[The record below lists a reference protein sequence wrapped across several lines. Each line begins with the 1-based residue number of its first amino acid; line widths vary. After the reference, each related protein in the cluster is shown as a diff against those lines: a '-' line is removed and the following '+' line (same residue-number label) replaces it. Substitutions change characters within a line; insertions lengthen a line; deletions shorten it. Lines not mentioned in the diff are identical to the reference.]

1 MIKGIIGE
9 LYIIACLNNYSF
21 EEMKNT
27 KLFEAVYEFSP
38 RDSLKLFVKDMPYS
52 VYATVLYKKIDLENT
67 DDDFPLYR
75 GSMIEF
81 DNSPRKKE
89 KSLIYENYSPE
100 QFYMINK
107 KIIEW
112 TRIKYNKYNRFIFI
126 NAWNEWGEG
135 TYLETDR
142 KYGYASI
149 NSLSKALFEQPY
161 KEININLSNFNNE
174 SIIAIQVHL
183 YYEDLISEII
193 NKTNNIQV
201 LFDLFILTDSLDK
214 KIKIMNYIKHNSK
227 SKNFEIM
234 IAENKGR
241 DVMPFLFQMK
251 YKIKK
256 YKYICHIHT
265 KKSLFIDIGDNWR
278 KYLYN
283 NLLGNEN
290 IVIEILSDFENNDK
304 LGFIF
309 PENYYKALLLFGEQI
324 NSLNKKNM
332 KYLLKKL
339 FHNFKLKIG
348 EKIVF
353 PLGNMFW
360 AKTKAIFQ
368 IFNENF
374 ENEIP
379 EEFGQKDG
387 TIMHA
392 IERIWLYIVQSNG
405 YYYKT
410 IFKHF

>member
-1 MIKGIIGE
+1 M
-9 LYIIACLNNYSF
+9 
-21 EEMKNT
+21 
-27 KLFEAVYEFSP
+27 
-38 RDSLKLFVKDMPYS
+38 
-52 VYATVLYKKIDLENT
+52 
-67 DDDFPLYR
+67 
-75 GSMIEF
+75 
-81 DNSPRKKE
+81 
-89 KSLIYENYSPE
+89 IYENYSPE